1 MIHGCLVSQ
10 PTKRPFANDNPNYPQ
25 LVSDQP
31 ETNFAILNY
40 ETTGKVSDVWRVIQM
55 NGTAEYE
62 ILKGLKFKGML
73 GYYYAY
79 NELDNQEFTYE
90 LYGYDEQ
97 KDNYYVTNRM
107 SNPYR
112 ERNREKVEDQFSNFQ
127 LNFDRKFGKHAVV
140 AVAGFEASQ
149 RKRPKMWIHSTPVSN
164 AMDLIRLKEIQ
175 EFNDDGNRTEA
186 RMGYLGRINYSYAD
200 KYLVELIARWDGS
213 WKFRPDN
220 RWGFFPSASLGWR
233 VSEENF

>member
-1 MIHGCLVSQ
+1 MKS
-10 PTKRPFANDNPNYPQ
+10 K
-25 LVSDQP
+25 
-31 ETNFAILNY
+31 
-40 ETTGKVSDVWRVIQM
+40 
-55 NGTAEYE
+55 
-62 ILKGLKFKGML
+62 
-73 GYYYAY
+73 
-79 NELDNQEFTYE
+79 
-90 LYGYDEQ
+90 EQ
-97 KDNYYVTNRM
+97 VFWFLSHN
-107 SNPYR
+107 
-112 ERNREKVEDQFSNFQ
+112 
-127 LNFDRKFGKHAVV
+127 
-140 AVAGFEASQ
+140 
-149 RKRPKMWIHSTPVSN
+149 KMWCIPLCLAAFSLLPGSYTHAASIIDEVSN

>member
-1 MIHGCLVSQ
+1 
-10 PTKRPFANDNPNYPQ
+10 
-25 LVSDQP
+25 
-31 ETNFAILNY
+31 
-40 ETTGKVSDVWRVIQM
+40 M

-90 LYGYDEQ
+90 LYGYNEQ
-97 KDNYYVTNRM
+97 TDSYYVTNRM

-175 EFNDDGNRTEA
+175 EFNDDGNRTDVGES
-186 RMGYLGRINYSYAD
+186 GQDS
-200 KYLVELIARWDGS
+200 
-213 WKFRPDN
+213 
-220 RWGFFPSASLGWR
+220 
-233 VSEENF
+233 

>member
-1 MIHGCLVSQ
+1 
-10 PTKRPFANDNPNYPQ
+10 
-25 LVSDQP
+25 
-31 ETNFAILNY
+31 
-40 ETTGKVSDVWRVIQM
+40 
-55 NGTAEYE
+55 
-62 ILKGLKFKGML
+62 
-73 GYYYAY
+73 
-79 NELDNQEFTYE
+79 
-90 LYGYDEQ
+90 
-97 KDNYYVTNRM
+97 M

-233 VSEENF
+233 VSEENFGKRAKLVRSLLI